1 MITIAV
7 ELEILRLLA
16 QGESNRSIA
25 QQTGAGRT
33 TIDAVEAAGG
43 LRPRPNGKP
52 GTTKKP
58 KLVHTYLCGGCNRV
72 VYWEP
77 CVICTTREWV
87 AQKQGLTSTGLS
99 ID

>member
-1 MITIAV
+1 MISIPT

-16 QGESNRSIA
+16 QGLSNRSIA

-43 LRPRPNGKP
+43 LRPRPEGRQ
-52 GTTKKP
+52 GTVEKP
-58 KLVHTYLCGGCNRV
+58 KRVTMYLCGGCNRV

-87 AQKQGLTSTGLS
+87 AQKSRWHRNRG
-99 ID
+99 